1 MTMRKDPQDIY
12 EDKEETQSFVTPTK
26 PPPPPPPQTADFCGG
41 GGPFPR
47 SFHRFC
53 RFCRRL
59 YRKRRLI
66 RTKSDVTI

>member
-12 EDKEETQSFVTPTK
+12 EDKEETQSFVTPKK
-26 PPPPPPPQTADFCGG
+26 PPHPHPPQTADFCGG

-53 RFCRRL
+53 CRL
-59 YRKRRLI
+59 YRKRRLL